1 METQNS
7 MKIYII
13 EDDKVLRTELMK
25 LLCSYGYRCDYS
37 EDWQNIIQLF
47 FWSLSGILIKIMQRN
62 KRLYFKQLNMFV
74 VRQFPARL
82 IRILYRFLLSALSCY
97 SSSESFLPGTVCRTF
112 YQRSCVQKY
121 RMSIVLQTII
131 MANRIRF
138 QATASE
144 SRAVA

>member
-1 METQNS
+1 
-7 MKIYII
+7 MKTATKVFVASVLCLATAYALILNNGIVHVNLYFALSII
-13 EDDKVLRTELMK
+13 LGTVGTL
-25 LLCSYGYRCDYS
+25 
-37 EDWQNIIQLF
+37 LF

-82 IRILYRFLLSALSCY
+82 IRILYRFLLSALSCC

-121 RMSIVLQTII
+121 RMSIVL
-131 MANRIRF
+131 
-138 QATASE
+138 
-144 SRAVA
+144 